1 MTIEVTE
8 WTKKHRSW
16 LEAWPMENNPLLPAF
31 LLRVPEEPYD
41 YAVASFAI
49 LNEGALIGR
58 FSYRMLPDRVAFIG
72 LVLSPAVRGFGF
84 GVPAMRSSLLALCA
98 FGVTSAFGS
107 VAAANKPALAMDL
120 AAGFRLMSTCDW
132 RQLPANFDL
141 NLLAR
146 CPVGSYRLDPVPAML
161 YHQVSV
167 SLSGYVY
174 RGGAIGSALA

>member
-1 MTIEVTE
+1 MIEVAE

-31 LLRVPEEPYD
+31 LLRVPQEPYD

-49 LNEGALIGR
+49 LNEGSLVGR
-58 FSYRMLPDRVAFIG
+58 FSYRLLPNNVAFVG

-84 GVPAMRSSLLALCA
+84 GVPAMCASLLALCA
-98 FGVTSAFGS
+98 LGVTSAFGS

-132 RQLPANFDL
+132 RDLPVDFDVA
-141 NLLAR
+141 LLAR
-146 CPVGSYRLDPVPAML
+146 CPVGSWRLFPVPAML

-167 SLSGYVY
+167 ALSSDMYTGV
-174 RGGAIGSALA
+174 AQLVAH